1 MPMYAY
7 KGIGA
12 TGKTVSGVRDADSP
26 KALRQLLR
34 RDNVHVTEC
43 APTKGSAAAAKASS
57 GKGLSKEVDF
67 GGLFKGVSNLEI
79 ANFTRQLATLIK
91 AGIPL
96 AEALGAMVE
105 QVDNIRLK
113 TPVGEVRTA
122 VNEGSALAD
131 SLAKHPKLF
140 DDLYV
145 SMVRAGEV
153 AGNLDVVLSRLADFL
168 ENSQKIRGKVQA
180 AMLYPIVMLV
190 VGSVL
195 MAILMVAVIPEIT
208 SMFTQSGKTLPLK
221 TRVLIGLSDFI
232 RDFFLFIIVGVI
244 GGIVLFRWW
253 AKSPAGQPVWHG
265 TVLKLP
271 MVGKLVRKINVA
283 RFTRTLGT
291 MLQSGVPML
300 RALDTAKDIV
310 RNVVLKKAIEEA
322 KRAVTEGESLAATLK
337 RSGHF
342 PAATIQMIATGEKTG
357 QLEAMLNRIAEDN
370 ESEVDRDL
378 TKVTAAL
385 EPMMLILMA
394 VGVGFVVFSILEP
407 IMDMSSFAKARKPGT

>member
-12 TGKTVSGVRDADSP
+12 TGKPTHGVRDADSP

-34 RDNVHVTEC
+34 RDGVVVTEC
-43 APTKGSAAAAKASS
+43 APSKGGAAAKAAA
-57 GKGLSKEVDF
+57 GKGLGREVDF
-67 GGLFKGVSNLEI
+67 GGLFGGVSKLEI
-79 ANFTRQLATLIK
+79 ANFTRQLATLIR

-96 AEALGAMVE
+96 AEALGAMFE
-105 QVDNIRLK
+105 QVDNVRLK
-113 TPVGEVRTA
+113 VPIGEIRTG

-131 SLAKHPKLF
+131 ALAKHPKLF
-140 DDLYV
+140 DDLYI
-145 SMVRAGEV
+145 SMVRAGEL
-153 AGNLDVVLSRLADFL
+153 AGNLDVVLLRLADFL

-195 MAILMVAVIPEIT
+195 MTILMIAVIPEIT
-208 SMFTQSGKTLPLK
+208 SMFSQSGKTLPLK
-221 TRVLIGLSDFI
+221 TRLLIWTSDFI
-232 RDFFLFIIVGVI
+232 RNWFLLIIAAVVGGFF
-244 GGIVLFRWW
+244 LFRWW
-253 AKSPAGQPVWHG
+253 AKSPAGQASWHA
-265 TVLKLP
+265 TILKLP
-271 MVGKLVRKINVA
+271 MVGKLARKINIG

-291 MLQSGVPML
+291 MLSSGVPML

-310 RNVVLKKAIEEA
+310 ANVVLKKAIEEA

-337 RSGHF
+337 KSGHF
-342 PAATIQMIATGEKTG
+342 PAAVIQMISTGEKTG
-357 QLEAMLNRIAEDN
+357 QLEAMLNRIAEDT
-370 ESEVDRDL
+370 EAEVDRDL

-394 VGVGFVVFSILEP
+394 IGVGFVVFSILEP
-407 IMDMSSFAKARKPGT
+407 IMDMSSFSRRKPGT